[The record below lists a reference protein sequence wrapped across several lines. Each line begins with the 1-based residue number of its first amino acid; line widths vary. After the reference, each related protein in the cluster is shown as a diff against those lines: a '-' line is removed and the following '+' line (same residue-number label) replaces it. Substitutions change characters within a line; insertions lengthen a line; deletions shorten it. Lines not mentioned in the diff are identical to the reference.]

1 LGRGGWVINMSP
13 HFAGAQGSAHGSGVV
28 LVLDDGE
35 NLAVVSR
42 ANDDP
47 AAEGNVRKGR
57 ADVGHKVAEGHV
69 KAFNVTAVEHGDLVA
84 E

>member
-1 LGRGGWVINMSP
+1 VINMSP